1 MNRDTTA
8 PGDQGDAENPEERP
22 EAYVPRKGSLLTTL
36 TDIVSECIQSQGS
49 TTVERQQ
56 GSLTPE
62 QELTNYLSE
71 PVIPMRSEDGKANAL
86 DILCY
91 WYRHKEEWPALTR
104 LALSFL
110 SCPPSSVTSKR
121 VGTLCRRNVVCIF
134 QATLDV
140 WRSLSSTT
148 ISFKK
153 HRLWQCVLVFTIL
166 LFCYFCTFVV
176 SVLNSVF

>member
-22 EAYVPRKGSLLTTL
+22 EVYVPRKGSLLTTL
-36 TDIVSECIQSQGS
+36 TDIVSERIQSQGS

-71 PVIPMRSEDGKANAL
+71 PVIPVRSEDGKANAR
-86 DILCY
+86 DILRY
-91 WYRHKEEWPALTR
+91 WYGHKEEWPALTR

-110 SCPPSSVTSKR
+110 SCPPSSVTSERVFSLTGNIVSKKR
-121 VGTLCRRNVVCIF
+121 CALLPGNIG
-134 QATLDV
+134 
-140 WRSLSSTT
+140 
-148 ISFKK
+148 
-153 HRLWQCVLVFTIL
+153 RLAFIK
-166 LFCYFCTFVV
+166 FNNNKF
-176 SVLNSVF
+176 

>member
-8 PGDQGDAENPEERP
+8 SGDQGDAENPEERP
-22 EAYVPRKGSLLTTL
+22 EAYVPRKGSLLTML

-71 PVIPMRSEDGKANAL
+71 PVIPVRSEDRKANAL
-86 DILCY
+86 DILRY
-91 WYRHKEEWPALTR
+91 WYRHR
-104 LALSFL
+104 L
-110 SCPPSSVTSKR
+110 SCPQSSVTSER
-121 VGTLCRRNVVCIF
+121 VFSLTGNIVLKNVVHSF
-134 QATLDV
+134 QATLDD

-148 ISFKK
+148 ISF
-153 HRLWQCVLVFTIL
+153 RNTNFGNVYLYFIVLL
-166 LFCYFCTFVV
+166 LLYFC
-176 SVLNSVF
+176 S